1 MLKNSFTYNS
11 RLSVEA
17 NFAKSSHLIALGFDF
32 GLKRI
37 GVAIGQTLTQS
48 ANPVTILKAE
58 NGIPDWEKIK
68 KIIKIWKV
76 NILVIGV
83 PYNMNSSKQQP
94 ITYAA
99 LKFSNKLKLKSG
111 LPYYTVDERLTTVEA
126 KRLWWFDQKFQKNVK
141 LPQQFDS
148 YAAKIILE
156 QWFQENADQI
166 R

>member
-1 MLKNSFTYNS
+1 MLNNSFTYNS
-11 RLSVEA
+11 RPSIGVNLV
-17 NFAKSSHLIALGFDF
+17 KSSHLIALGFDF

-37 GVAIGQTLTQS
+37 GVAIGQTLTRS
-48 ANPVTILKAE
+48 ASPVAILKAE
-58 NGIPDWEKIK
+58 NGIPNWEKIK
-68 KIIKIWKV
+68 ELIETWKV

-83 PYNMNSSKQQP
+83 PYSMNSANQP

-111 LPYYTVDERLTTVEA
+111 LPYYTVDERLTTFEA
-126 KRLWWFDQKFQKNVK
+126 KRLWFDQKFQKNVK
-141 LPQQFDS
+141 FFQQVDA

-156 QWFQENADQI
+156 QWFQENADRI